1 MAEPK
6 VQEGSALQPAQGI
19 NYQALPY
26 TAGNRK
32 GRADVG
38 DGLNNLQREPRST
51 SRAP

>member
-1 MAEPK
+1 MRGPK

-26 TAGNRK
+26 TVGNQK

-38 DGLNNLQREPRST
+38 EM
-51 SRAP
+51 A